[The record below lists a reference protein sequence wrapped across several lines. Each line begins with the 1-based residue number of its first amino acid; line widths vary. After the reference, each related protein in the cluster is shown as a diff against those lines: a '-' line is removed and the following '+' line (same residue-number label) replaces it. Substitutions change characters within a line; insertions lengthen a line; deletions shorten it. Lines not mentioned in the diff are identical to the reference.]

1 MPRSV
6 RFLRMVFVSHSARD
20 TWVARQIAEQIRK
33 CGAKPFLDEA
43 DIEVGDDFEQEI
55 LEWNRDRSSTGQASR
70 ESLPFSSV
78 AFILAQPGGS
88 IDTLASVTDGQLPL
102 VVQPSGQAA
111 SKDLEAFLPKFL
123 SPFDT

>member
-1 MPRSV
+1 VVSV
-6 RFLRMVFVSHSARD
+6 VR
-20 TWVARQIAEQIRK
+20 TI
-33 CGAKPFLDEA
+33 
-43 DIEVGDDFEQEI
+43 I

-123 SPFDT
+123 SPVAT

>member
-1 MPRSV
+1 MEPGPV
-6 RFLRMVFVSHSARD
+6 L
-20 TWVARQIAEQIRK
+20 
-33 CGAKPFLDEA
+33 
-43 DIEVGDDFEQEI
+43 
-55 LEWNRDRSSTGQASR
+55 DRSGNQRNPAIR
-70 ESLPFSSV
+70 PV
-78 AFILAQPGGS
+78 AFILTQPGSS